1 MTRLFIAEKPSAAK
15 AIAEGLGKAIRRN
28 GYYEC
33 GDDLVSYCIGHLF
46 SQKEP
51 DAYLPN
57 DIPKTKKGK
66 KIWRAADL
74 PIIPDI
80 WQYDKKK
87 ETRDQ
92 LKILGTLIKK
102 ADEIVHAG
110 DVDREGQAIVDQV
123 IEHFKAKV
131 PIKRFCVSAQDAVS
145 IKRGLHSLK
154 DNADYRGWRNA
165 AIGRQR
171 ADWLVGMNVTRALT
185 LAAQASGD
193 KSLLVVGRVQSPTL
207 ALVVTRDRLIENFVP
222 KDYFQV
228 HATVR
233 HENGDFTAHWIP
245 PKDSSYLD
253 DENRVIDKAVAEKT
267 VQDLSNTKG
276 RIASYSKE
284 PKSTPQP
291 LGLSLSDITLFAS
304 NRFGYSAD
312 ETLKAVQ
319 ALYEKH
325 KLCSYPRSDCKYL
338 PEAQK
343 ADASA
348 ILIAVSSTYPAV
360 SSLVEKSDV
369 TIHSRIW
376 NDKKI
381 TAHHA
386 IIPTMHV
393 GNIKNL
399 SHRELNIYD
408 LIVRNYLTQ
417 FFPKHEY
424 DATTIVIEAD
434 SKNSSSEKYTLKAT
448 GSVVTAEGWKCI
460 NSEKKQNSNK
470 GASNEQSQTLP
481 IVSKSDDV
489 DVLDAILLSKK
500 TTPPKH
506 FTEGTLIKA
515 LEHIHQYVDNPVY
528 KKLLKE
534 EDGIGTPA
542 TRSSIITELKRRKY
556 LDTEAKFLISSS
568 LGRRLVDTLPE
579 SVTSPVLTAQYE
591 RELHLIQ
598 NRQGSVKKF
607 IESQVHYV
615 TEQVANA
622 ASLIAE
628 NPAPKTPS
636 PKNTPKRTDKNAP
649 QCPECSSALIRRK
662 NSSKGKGFWWGCSG
676 YPDCT
681 QTYPDKRGKPDLKPV
696 KVVKA
701 PSSTTEYKCQKCDSA
716 LIMRKSA
723 KGTVWYG
730 CSAFPTCKERYFDEH
745 GAPNFG

>member
-1 MTRLFIAEKPSAAK
+1 MARLFIAEKPSAAK
-15 AIAEGLGKAIRRN
+15 AIADGLGGAVRKD
-28 GYYEC
+28 GYYQC

-51 DAYLPN
+51 DAYLPD

-66 KIWRAADL
+66 KIWRACDL
-74 PIIPDI
+74 PIIPKK
-80 WQYDKKK
+80 WQYEQKK
-87 ETRDQ
+87 ETKDQ
-92 LKILGTLIKK
+92 LKVLGTLISK

-145 IKRGLHSLK
+145 ITRGLQSLK
-154 DNADYRGWRNA
+154 DNAEFRGWRNA

-207 ALVVTRDRLIENFVP
+207 ALVVNRDRVIENFVS

-228 HATVR
+228 QATIK
-233 HENGDFTAHWIP
+233 HENGDFTARWVP
-245 PKDSSYLD
+245 PKDSHYLD
-253 DENRVIDKAVAEKT
+253 DENRVIDKAVAEKA
-267 VQDLSNTKG
+267 VQDLSHTKG
-276 RIASYSKE
+276 RVTSYSKE
-284 PKSTPQP
+284 PKATPQP
-291 LGLSLSDITLFAS
+291 LGLSLSDVTLITS

-312 ETLKAVQ
+312 ETLKTVQ
-319 ALYEKH
+319 ALYERH

-343 ADASA
+343 ADANT
-348 ILIAVSSTYPAV
+348 ILAALSSTYPAV
-360 SSLVEKSDV
+360 SKLVDRSDV

-386 IIPTMHV
+386 IIPTMHI
-393 GNIKNL
+393 GSIDNL
-399 SHRELNIYD
+399 SSKEMRVYD
-408 LIVRNYLTQ
+408 VIVRNYLTQ

-424 DATTIVIEAD
+424 DATTILIEAD
-434 SKNSSSEKYTLKAT
+434 SKNTVSEKYTLKAT
-448 GSVVTAEGWKCI
+448 GSVMTVEGWKCI
-460 NSEKKQNSNK
+460 NSEKTEDSDKVATDDVNQM
-470 GASNEQSQTLP
+470 LP
-481 IVSKSDDV
+481 IVQKSDEV
-489 DVLDAILLSKK
+489 GVLDAVLRNKQ

-515 LEHIHQYVDNPVY
+515 LEHIHKYVDNPEY

-542 TRSSIITELKRRKY
+542 TRSSIIYELKRRKY
-556 LDTEAKFLISSS
+556 LDTKAKYLISSS
-568 LGRRLVDTLPE
+568 FGRRLVDTLPE

-591 RELHLIQ
+591 RELLLIQ
-598 NRQGSVKKF
+598 NRQGSVKDF
-607 IESQVHYV
+607 IDSQIHYV

-622 ASLIAE
+622 TSLIAD
-628 NPAPKTPS
+628 NPAPKDTS
-636 PKNTPKRTDKNAP
+636 KNSDKNSP
-649 QCPECSSALIRRK
+649 RCQECSSVLIRRK
-662 NSSKGKGFWWGCSG
+662 DSRKGKGFWWGCSG
-676 YPDCT
+676 YPDCKK
-681 QTYPDKRGKPDLKPV
+681 TYPDKRGKPDLKSVQPE
-696 KVVKA
+696 KR
-701 PSSTTEYKCQKCDSA
+701 PSTTTDHKCQKCDSG
-716 LIMRKSA
+716 LIARKSE
-723 KGTVWYG
+723 KGTIWYG
-730 CSAFPTCKERYFDEH
+730 CSAFPTCKERYYDKD